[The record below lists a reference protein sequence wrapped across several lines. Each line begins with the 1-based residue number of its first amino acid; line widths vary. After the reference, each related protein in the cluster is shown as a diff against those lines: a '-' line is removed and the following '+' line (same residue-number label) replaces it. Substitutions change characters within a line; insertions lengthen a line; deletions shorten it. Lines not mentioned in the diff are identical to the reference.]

1 MALQVVQVR
10 WVLELD
16 EARCSHMTKQLRWKP
31 AGKLLGTEGMAA
43 QISMSV
49 AGATPALHQTT
60 VGQDTSEI

>member
-1 MALQVVQVR
+1 MAFQVVEVR
-10 WVLELD
+10 WVLELG
-16 EARCSHMTKQLRWKP
+16 EARCSHVTKLLRWKP
-31 AGKLLGTEGMAA
+31 AGKLLGAEGMAA